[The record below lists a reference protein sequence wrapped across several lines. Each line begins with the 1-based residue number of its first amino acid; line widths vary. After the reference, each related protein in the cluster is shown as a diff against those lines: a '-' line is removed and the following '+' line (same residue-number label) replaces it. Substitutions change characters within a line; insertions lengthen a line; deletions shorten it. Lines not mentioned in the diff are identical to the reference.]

1 MTPASP
7 QFALDAL
14 DVATASIESALTA
27 PGIADHSRDEAIQRL
42 SAALTI
48 AHADLEVAR
57 AELMAERE
65 HTEAARAEV
74 TRMTAEFEHVL
85 DELQLE
91 HATAIGQQA
100 LAYTSLPLD
109 ELLTIFHTLNRS
121 TTLTEVLTNLVDG
134 ISREFSRVARFD
146 VRDNCLEGVQQ
157 VGFDVESDISLL
169 VIPLSVESLL
179 SRAVTSGRMET
190 LFPSLRDDSA
200 PGVPFGGTPACAV
213 AIPILV
219 QGTTIAVIY
228 ADDSDKPEFASGSP
242 HVRAKFAELLQHHAL
257 LVLLRVWI
265 QQKSLAEL
273 REFTKR
279 LVDQIERTHAADMH
293 AGKNVLERQQGLKD
307 NLERSRR
314 IYAERIVRE
323 DRSAGAL
330 LQEHLATVLDGRR
343 ETAFGQDLAIVLG
356 SASRPSRASVLTM
369 PRR

>member
-1 MTPASP
+1 LRGLAAPDRSR
-7 QFALDAL
+7 DAE
-14 DVATASIESALTA
+14 IERLSGALT
-27 PGIADHSRDEAIQRL
+27 S
-42 SAALTI
+42 
-48 AHADLEVAR
+48 AHADLEASR
-57 AELMAERE
+57 AELKSERE
-65 HTEAARAEV
+65 HADAARAQV
-74 TRMTAEFEHVL
+74 ARMTAEFESVL
-85 DELQLE
+85 DELQQ

-100 LAYTSLPLD
+100 LACTSLPLD

-121 TTLTEVLTNLVDG
+121 TTITDVQTNLVDG
-134 ISREFSRVARFD
+134 IAREFSRVARFD
-146 VRDNCLEGVQQ
+146 VHDNCLEGVQQ

-179 SRAVTSGRMET
+179 SRAVSSGRMET
-190 LFPSLRDDSA
+190 FFSNLRDESA
-200 PGVPFGGTPACAV
+200 AGVPFGGTPACAV

-219 QGTTIAVIY
+219 QGTAIAVIY
-228 ADDSDKPEFASGSP
+228 ADDSDKPEFATGLP
-242 HVRAKFAELLQHHAL
+242 HVRVKFAEILQHHAL

-273 REFTKR
+273 REFTTR
-279 LVDQIERTHAADMH
+279 LVDQIERTHAADVQ

-323 DRSAGAL
+323 EQSAGAL
-330 LQEHLATVLDGRR
+330 LQEHLTTVLDGRR

-356 SASRPSRASVLTM
+356 STSRSRASVLTM